1 MNPPN
6 LPFRPPYAPYLA
18 APHVLRGFAPLQQQ
32 QQQRQSFS
40 QPSIQPGSTP
50 RQNSFPYA
58 GPSPVTAAQAHP
70 INNTAN
76 SQSQLLN
83 VGVIPNQSEPRL
95 DPNDFP
101 ALGAPTQQSQ
111 QQNHYSQ
118 ATAPSTLNQDEFPAL
133 SSDQSSLNGLQPK
146 STESI
151 RQPYFPNSS
160 RTPAPG
166 LTSNPASQR
175 DKRNHMLEL
184 SAAQNPGAQQ
194 PNVSMAQTPAQ
205 QVLVSPAD
213 RFGLLGLLNIIRMS
227 SSDMG
232 MLALGSDLTNLGLD
246 LSSPTML
253 NSSFVSPFSDN
264 NARDAATLEPEFTL
278 PSCYNVQPPP
288 PAFTKVAEFH
298 DETLFYIFYTHAKD
312 VMQQVAAIELFN
324 RNWRYHKD
332 LGLWLTKESGS
343 EPVQKTPMLERG
355 SYIFFDPKSWEK
367 IKREFVLVYDQL
379 EERPAG
385 GKLSSNI
392 SSEAATSASAAP
404 VAPSTVQPPTIAA
417 N

>member
-18 APHVLRGFAPLQQQ
+18 APHVLRGFAPIQQQ
-32 QQQRQSFS
+32 QQQRQSFN
-40 QPSIQPGSTP
+40 QPSLTPNSNP

-70 INNTAN
+70 INNN
-76 SQSQLLN
+76 SSNQSQLLN
-83 VGVIPNQSEPRL
+83 VGVIPSQSEPRL

-111 QQNHYSQ
+111 QQQNHYSQ
-118 ATAPSTLNQDEFPAL
+118 PTAPSALNQDEFPAL
-133 SSDQSSLNGLQPK
+133 SSDQSSLNGVQPK
-146 STESI
+146 SSESI
-151 RQPYFPNSS
+151 RQPYFPSNTS
-160 RTPAPG
+160 RTPAPASA
-166 LTSNPASQR
+166 SNAASQR
-175 DKRNHMLEL
+175 DKRNFMFEMT
-184 SAAQNPGAQQ
+184 AAQNPNAQQ
-194 PNVSMAQTPAQ
+194 PNLPMAQTPAQ

-253 NSSFVSPFSDN
+253 NSTFVSPFSDN

-278 PSCYNVQPPP
+278 PACYNVQPPP

-379 EERPAG
+379 EEKPAG
-385 GKLSSNI
+385 GKVSSNL
-392 SSEAATSASAAP
+392 SNESASAAP
-404 VAPSTVQPPTIAA
+404 VAPSTVQPPSIAA

>member
-166 LTSNPASQR
+166 LTSNPASHR
-175 DKRNHMLEL
+175 DKRVRLSALADAFTYTSLQNHMLEL

-246 LSSPTML
+246 LSSPT
-253 NSSFVSPFSDN
+253 
-264 NARDAATLEPEFTL
+264 
-278 PSCYNVQPPP
+278 
-288 PAFTKVAEFH
+288 
-298 DETLFYIFYTHAKD
+298 
-312 VMQQVAAIELFN
+312 
-324 RNWRYHKD
+324 
-332 LGLWLTKESGS
+332 
-343 EPVQKTPMLERG
+343 
-355 SYIFFDPKSWEK
+355 
-367 IKREFVLVYDQL
+367 
-379 EERPAG
+379 
-385 GKLSSNI
+385 
-392 SSEAATSASAAP
+392 
-404 VAPSTVQPPTIAA
+404 
-417 N
+417 